1 MLQTFRESSIGKVA
15 AFAIIGLIAVSFVF
29 FGRSFNFGF
38 TGSTFAAKVN
48 GEEIPMLEFERDL
61 QQYQN
66 QYQQAFRV
74 ELTEDLRRE
83 MRRIVIDRMVLDE
96 ALRQQSEAA
105 GYRVSNERLAEALRG
120 TEAFQAGGEFS
131 GDVYRA
137 RLNANGLTP
146 AGYEALLRR
155 QLALAEIQNG
165 IAASTFLTP
174 AEYRRY
180 IELYNERRE
189 IAYALF
195 AIEDFLAQ
203 VEIGDEA
210 VAEYHA
216 ANASQFMSE
225 ETVDLEYVELTL
237 ASIAAGVEV
246 TEDDLRAYYDE
257 QQEQFS
263 TPEERHVRHIL
274 IEVQGDD
281 RQAAEAEAQAV
292 RERLD
297 AGEDFAAL
305 ARELSDDRGTS
316 ADGGDL
322 GWIGRGFLTGPFE
335 DALFAMAVGDVSG
348 PVETEFG
355 YHILRLEDVRGG
367 EVRSFE
373 DVHDELLAQL
383 REDRA
388 AQRFF
393 DVAKELD
400 LQAFEAVNDLQGVA
414 ERMGLELKTIEG
426 FSRRGDPDVF
436 ADSGPVV
443 AAVFDEDAIATG
455 DNTNAVELSDEDVV
469 VARVTAHHPPEP
481 EALDDVADEI
491 RDLLA
496 RRAAGALVGEAAQA
510 FFAELEGS
518 ASDAEPQPEAVS
530 GTDAVDEAE
539 LAARHGGQWFAARFV
554 ERTDAQVPAEL
565 LSVAFSQAKPGE
577 GQVARRLVP
586 LGSGDEA
593 VLVLS
598 AVELGQPG
606 LVPQEERDQRQRELA
621 DQAAQTEIFG
631 YAGDVR
637 DRATVR
643 IPDVVLN
650 PQL

>member
-203 VEIGDEA
+203 VEIGEEA